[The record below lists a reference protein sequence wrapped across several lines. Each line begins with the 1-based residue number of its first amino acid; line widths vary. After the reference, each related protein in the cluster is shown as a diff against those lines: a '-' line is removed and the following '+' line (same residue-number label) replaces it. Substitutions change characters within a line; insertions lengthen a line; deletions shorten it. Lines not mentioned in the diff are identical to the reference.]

1 MARKN
6 LQTNTTIS
14 FKSVGE
20 KLEEWQSR
28 QETIETPKLPIGIK
42 TPLNLKG
49 SGLFEMHYDLQAQ
62 VRDNFKN
69 LLLTNKGERLRNYN
83 FGADLHPLAAEKL
96 AQEDFDKEAMF
107 QIREAVTAHMPFLE
121 LKSMSSETKTTG
133 DTATTVHMLTI
144 TYDVPS
150 LRVVDD
156 KLVVNIICIG

>member
-1 MARKN
+1 MA
-6 LQTNTTIS
+6 TYD

-20 KLEEWQSR
+20 KVTAAKYTAQREHLPPLG
-28 QETIETPKLPIGIK
+28 IITPIRLSQGK
-42 TPLNLKG
+42 T
-49 SGLFEMHYDLQAQ
+49 GLFEMHYDLQAQ
-62 VRDNFKN
+62 VRDNLKN